1 MKRIGGGGP
10 GVLLCLTVTA
20 CVTTNAVQL
29 NPTSPK
35 CPAISPAKV
44 RIFGSQQELD
54 NLKVPYITV
63 AQITVSASD
72 LASADKVIESVKE
85 KAAEIGANGVILAQ
99 GAGSNTDLAVQYGS
113 CTAPAEGNK

>member
-1 MKRIGGGGP
+1 MRSISV
-10 GVLLCLTVTA
+10 GVLRAVLGLFLAA

-29 NPTSPK
+29 NPTTPK
-35 CPAISPAKV
+35 CPAISPAQV

-63 AQITVSASD
+63 AQITVSASQ
-72 LASADKVIESVKE
+72 LASPDKVIESVKE